1 MSGTEAGLTLGDLG
15 DTLYGVTSSGQFITL
30 DYGGGF
36 GGFLGGGGIV
46 TNINTFGGTGALHQ
60 WAGLTAAP
68 QNLDVNN
75 DGLTGDLNDCLF
87 AITTSG
93 DIYCIDTDG
102 RYTGIGGNPG
112 TPGVPGLISYI
123 PGLNGN
129 PSTPIFP
136 TINGVVTDHVS
147 TGLQNASGL
156 AFSPVDYNLW
166 HPTELGATDPGH
178 GIDPAPDNSRDVSVS
193 GEPLGQVPGGASYYF
208 GFENYEGNAATS
220 APFHYLTYN
229 QNTNY
234 GPNDTQDVQ
243 YGSILAYPQQVLS
256 AYSTQNLGTNNGEL
270 NLPPVLAANPTLA
283 ADTIM
288 GDSTTAPGGVHGEL
302 ITNSFSLQG
311 YSANDLPT
319 LYFDY
324 LLGQAGTPAQ
334 LRDRHREGLDF
345 DRQWRHLD
353 GHRQQSGQR
362 YGAVPISILTDRLD
376 EPTQTRNSVPLQR
389 AV

>member
-1 MSGTEAGLTLGDLG
+1 MTSAIPCTALPAAGNSSRSTTEGDSA
-15 DTLYGVTSSGQFITL
+15 VSF
-30 DYGGGF
+30 
-36 GGFLGGGGIV
+36 GGGGIV

-166 HPTELGATDPGH
+166 HPTELGVTDPGH
-178 GIDPAPDNSRDVSVS
+178 GINPAPDNSRDVFRFRRATRPSSRRRQLLFRIRELCRQLRPPRHRSTTSHTTRIRITVRTICRMRS
-193 GEPLGQVPGGASYYF
+193 TAASLPIRSRCCPRTRPR
-208 GFENYEGNAATS
+208 TS
-220 APFHYLTYN
+220 APTM
-229 QNTNY
+229 
-234 GPNDTQDVQ
+234 
-243 YGSILAYPQQVLS
+243 
-256 AYSTQNLGTNNGEL
+256 
-270 NLPPVLAANPTLA
+270 AN
-283 ADTIM
+283 
-288 GDSTTAPGGVHGEL
+288 
-302 ITNSFSLQG
+302 
-311 YSANDLPT
+311 
-319 LYFDY
+319 
-324 LLGQAGTPAQ
+324 
-334 LRDRHREGLDF
+334 
-345 DRQWRHLD
+345 
-353 GHRQQSGQR
+353 
-362 YGAVPISILTDRLD
+362 
-376 EPTQTRNSVPLQR
+376 
-389 AV
+389 